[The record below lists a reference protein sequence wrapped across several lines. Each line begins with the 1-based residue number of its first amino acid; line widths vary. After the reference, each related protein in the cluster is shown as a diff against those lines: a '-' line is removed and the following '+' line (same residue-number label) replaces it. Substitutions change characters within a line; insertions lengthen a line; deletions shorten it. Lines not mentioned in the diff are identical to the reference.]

1 MTRLP
6 WQRLLRI
13 AAVLFALLAVS
24 NLLKPVQLWGAHTG
38 FVLCGHRLSGTAN
51 ALVGPLFGL
60 YLLVYAR
67 GLWRQRFF
75 ALPMAYAYAAY
86 VIINLT
92 LFIASQPP
100 ASETGT
106 RLLGLVYTVV
116 AIGVSS
122 GTAVLLTRHRRAL
135 TRGV

>member
-24 NLLKPVQLWGAHTG
+24 NLLKPLQLWGVHTG
-38 FVLCGHRLSGTAN
+38 FVLFGHRLSGTAN

-60 YLLVYAR
+60 YLLVYAL